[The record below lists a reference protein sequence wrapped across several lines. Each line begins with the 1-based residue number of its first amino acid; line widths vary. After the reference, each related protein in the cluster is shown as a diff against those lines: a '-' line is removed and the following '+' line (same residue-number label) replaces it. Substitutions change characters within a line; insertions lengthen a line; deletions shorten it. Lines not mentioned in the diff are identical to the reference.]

1 MQRSNRYHI
10 GIFGRRNVGKSTLLN
25 ALCGQDVAIVSDVA
39 GTTTDTVWKNIEL
52 PGIGAAVI
60 GDTAGFDD
68 IGDLGSMRNER
79 TRRASQQVDMA
90 LILVNGN
97 PGDATYELEWR
108 DFFKKADIPTIFV
121 MTKADTCTDTS
132 NVSTSTKDS
141 NCTNTSNVSTSTKDY
156 DLWRDVLNEEIISV
170 SAKEKKGIDIL
181 LSKMASLYSNDD
193 NLDDITYSL
202 VKAGDV
208 VVLVM
213 PQDASAPKGRLIQ
226 PQVVTL
232 RNLLDKHALA
242 LCCAPEELP
251 QMLKSLN
258 NPPSLII
265 TDSQVFAQVQ
275 PLTPKET
282 KLTSFSVLMARHKGD
297 IDTFREGADA
307 LMALPKNGK
316 VLVAEACSH
325 IPQNEDIGRVK
336 LPKMLRKKFGEEL
349 QIDIVSGN
357 DFPEDLSSYD
367 LIIHCGACMF
377 TRRHVLSRVR
387 RAKAQ
392 NIPIT
397 NYGIAIAALTD
408 ILNKVT
414 I

>member
-1 MQRSNRYHI
+1 METISRSNRYHI
-10 GIFGRRNVGKSTLLN
+10 GIFGKRNAGKSTLLN
-25 ALCGQDVAIVSDVA
+25 ALTGQDVSIVSDVA

-60 GDTAGFDD
+60 ADTAGFDD
-68 IGDLGSMRNER
+68 IGELGNMRNER
-79 TRRASQQVDMA
+79 TKRASQQVDMA
-90 LILVNGN
+90 IILVTGK
-97 PGDATYELEWR
+97 PDDASFEIEWR
-108 DFFKKADIPTIFV
+108 DFFKKAEIPTIFV
-121 MTKADTCTDTS
+121 LTKCDADTDTDAWS
-132 NVSTSTKDS
+132 HI
-141 NCTNTSNVSTSTKDY
+141 
-156 DLWRDVLNEEIISV
+156 LGQEVLPIS
-170 SAKEKKGIDIL
+170 ALNGKGIEIL
-181 LSKMASLYSNDD
+181 LAKMASLYSKDD

-242 LCCAPEELP
+242 LCCAPEELT
-251 QMLKSLN
+251 QMLENLKT
-258 NPPSLII
+258 PPALII

-297 IDTFREGADA
+297 IDTFKEGADA

-316 VLVAEACSH
+316 VLIAEACSH

-336 LPKMLRKKFGEEL
+336 LPRMLRKKFGEEL

-357 DFPEDLSSYD
+357 DFPEDLSQYD

>member
-10 GIFGRRNVGKSTLLN
+10 GIFGRRNAGKSTLLN
-25 ALCGQDVAIVSDVA
+25 ALSGQDVSIVSDVA

-60 GDTAGFDD
+60 ADTAGFDD
-68 IGDLGSMRNER
+68 SGELGLMRNER
-79 TRRASQQVDMA
+79 TKRASQQVDMA
-90 LILVNGN
+90 IMLVTGT
-97 PGDATYELEWR
+97 PDDVTYEMEWR
-108 DFFKKADIPTIFV
+108 DFFRNADIPIIFV
-121 MTKADTCTDTS
+121 MTKC
-132 NVSTSTKDS
+132 DS
-141 NCTNTSNVSTSTKDY
+141 GTQEEY
-156 DLWRDVLNEEIISV
+156 LALWKDVLKEDVYPI
-170 SAKEKKGIDIL
+170 SAKENIGIDML
-181 LSKMASLYSNDD
+181 LDKMASLYKNDD

-202 VKAGDV
+202 VKEGDV
-208 VVLVM
+208 VLLVM

-232 RNLLDKHALA
+232 RNLLDKQAIA
-242 LCCAPEELP
+242 LCCTPEKMSQTLA
-251 QMLKSLN
+251 SLQ

-265 TDSQVFAQVQ
+265 TDSQVFAQVHA
-275 PLTPKET
+275 LTPKES

-297 IDTFREGADA
+297 IDTFREAADV
-307 LMALPKNGK
+307 LMSLTKNAK
-316 VLVAEACSH
+316 ILIAEACSH

-336 LPKMLRKKFGEEL
+336 LPRMLRNKFGEEL
-349 QIDIVSGN
+349 QIDVVSGN

-392 NIPIT
+392 NVPIT
-397 NYGIAIAALTD
+397 NYGIAIAALTG

-414 I
+414 L

>member
-10 GIFGRRNVGKSTLLN
+10 GIFGRRNVGKSTLIN
-25 ALCGQDVAIVSDVA
+25 ALTGQDVSIVSDVA

-68 IGDLGSMRNER
+68 IGELGLMRNER

-90 LILVNGN
+90 IILVSGK
-97 PGDATYELEWR
+97 PEEVSYEIEWR

-121 MTKADTCTDTS
+121 MTKCDNVAELETDVETWS
-132 NVSTSTKDS
+132 HI
-141 NCTNTSNVSTSTKDY
+141 
-156 DLWRDVLNEEIISV
+156 LEQEVLPIS
-170 SAKEKKGIDIL
+170 ALEGKGIDVL
-181 LSKMASLYSNDD
+181 LAKMASLYSKDD

-251 QMLKSLN
+251 DMLESLKT
-258 NPPSLII
+258 PPALII

-297 IDTFREGADA
+297 IDTFRE
-307 LMALPKNGK
+307 LMLK
-316 VLVAEACSH
+316 
-325 IPQNEDIGRVK
+325 
-336 LPKMLRKKFGEEL
+336 
-349 QIDIVSGN
+349 
-357 DFPEDLSSYD
+357 
-367 LIIHCGACMF
+367 
-377 TRRHVLSRVR
+377 
-387 RAKAQ
+387 
-392 NIPIT
+392 
-397 NYGIAIAALTD
+397 
-408 ILNKVT
+408 
-414 I
+414 

>member
-25 ALCGQDVAIVSDVA
+25 ALTGQDVSIVSDVA

-68 IGDLGSMRNER
+68 IGELGTMRNER
-79 TRRASQQVDMA
+79 TKRAAQQIDMA
-90 LILVNGN
+90 LILVNGK
-97 PGDATYELEWR
+97 PDDISYELQWR

-121 MTKADTCTDTS
+121 MTKVDADADDT
-132 NVSTSTKDS
+132 
-141 NCTNTSNVSTSTKDY
+141 
-156 DLWRDVLNEEIISV
+156 DLWKSALNEDVIPV
-170 SAKEKKGIDIL
+170 SAKEGRGIDVL
-181 LSKMASLYSNDD
+181 LDKMASLYSNDD

-251 QMLKSLN
+251 LMLKNLN

-275 PLTPKET
+275 ALTPKET

-297 IDTFREGADA
+297 IDTFREAADA

-316 VLVAEACSH
+316 VLIAEACSH

-336 LPKMLRKKFGEEL
+336 LPMMLRKKFGEEL

-357 DFPEDLSSYD
+357 DFPEDLSQYD
-367 LIIHCGACMF
+367 IIIHCGACMF

-397 NYGIAIAALTD
+397 NYGIAIAALTG

>member
-25 ALCGQDVAIVSDVA
+25 ALTGQDVSIVSDVA

-68 IGDLGSMRNER
+68 IGELGTMRNER
-79 TRRASQQVDMA
+79 TKRAAQQIDMA
-90 LILVNGN
+90 LILVNGK
-97 PGDATYELEWR
+97 PDDISYELQWR

-121 MTKADTCTDTS
+121 MTKVDADADDT
-132 NVSTSTKDS
+132 
-141 NCTNTSNVSTSTKDY
+141 
-156 DLWRDVLNEEIISV
+156 DLWKSALNEDIIPV
-170 SAKEKKGIDIL
+170 SAKEGRGIDVL
-181 LSKMASLYSNDD
+181 LDKMASLYSNDD

-251 QMLKSLN
+251 LMLKNLN
-258 NPPSLII
+258 IPPSLII

-275 PLTPKET
+275 ALTPKET

-297 IDTFREGADA
+297 IDTFREAADA

-316 VLVAEACSH
+316 VLIAEACSH

-336 LPKMLRKKFGEEL
+336 LPMMLRKKFGEEL

-357 DFPEDLSSYD
+357 DFPEDLSQYD
-367 LIIHCGACMF
+367 IIIHCGACMF

-397 NYGIAIAALTD
+397 NYGIAIAALTG

>member
-1 MQRSNRYHI
+1 MKETTARSNRYHI
-10 GIFGRRNVGKSTLLN
+10 GIFGRRNAGKSTLLN
-25 ALCGQDVAIVSDVA
+25 ALTGQDVSIVSDVA

-60 GDTAGFDD
+60 ADTAGFDD
-68 IGDLGSMRNER
+68 IGELGNMRNER
-79 TRRASQQVDMA
+79 TKRTSQQVDMA
-90 LILVNGN
+90 IILVTGK
-97 PGDATYELEWR
+97 PDDASFEIEWR
-108 DFFKKADIPTIFV
+108 DFFKKAEIPTIIV
-121 MTKADTCTDTS
+121 MTKCDADADNVDTWS
-132 NVSTSTKDS
+132 H
-141 NCTNTSNVSTSTKDY
+141 
-156 DLWRDVLNEEIISV
+156 VLDQEVLPIS
-170 SAKEKKGIDIL
+170 ALNGKGIDVL
-181 LSKMASLYSNDD
+181 LAKMASLYSKDD

-202 VKAGDV
+202 VKSGDV

-251 QMLKSLN
+251 HMLESLKT
-258 NPPSLII
+258 PPALII

-316 VLVAEACSH
+316 VLIAEACSH

-336 LPKMLRKKFGEEL
+336 LPRMLRKKFGEEL

-357 DFPEDLSSYD
+357 DFPEDLSQYD
-367 LIIHCGACMF
+367 LVIHCGACMF

>member
-25 ALCGQDVAIVSDVA
+25 ALTGQDVSIVSDVA

-68 IGDLGSMRNER
+68 IGELGLMRNER
-79 TRRASQQVDMA
+79 TRRAAQQVDMA
-90 LILVNGN
+90 LILVSGR
-97 PGDATYELEWR
+97 PEDASYEIEWR

-121 MTKADTCTDTS
+121 MTKCDLGFQNFKTS
-132 NVSTSTKDS
+132 ESQNLEDMS
-141 NCTNTSNVSTSTKDY
+141 
-156 DLWRDVLNEEIISV
+156 LWRETLQEDVYAV
-170 SAKEKKGIDIL
+170 SARENKGIDVL
-181 LSKMASLYSNDD
+181 LAKMASLYSNDD

-251 QMLKSLN
+251 KMLENLTT
-258 NPPSLII
+258 PPALII

-297 IDTFREGADA
+297 IDTFKEGAEA
-307 LMALPKNGK
+307 LMALTKNSK
-316 VLVAEACSH
+316 VLIAEACSH

-336 LPKMLRKKFGEEL
+336 LPRMLRKKFGEDL

-357 DFPEDLSSYD
+357 DFPEDLSQYD
-367 LIIHCGACMF
+367 LVIHCGACMF

-397 NYGIAIAALTD
+397 NYGIALAALTN
-408 ILNKVT
+408 ILDKVT

>member
-1 MQRSNRYHI
+1 MKETTARSNRYHI
-10 GIFGRRNVGKSTLLN
+10 GIFGRRNAGKSTLLN
-25 ALCGQDVAIVSDVA
+25 ALTGQDVSIVSDVA

-60 GDTAGFDD
+60 ADTAGFDD
-68 IGDLGSMRNER
+68 IGELGNMRNER
-79 TRRASQQVDMA
+79 TKRASQQVDMA
-90 LILVNGN
+90 IILVTGK
-97 PGDATYELEWR
+97 PDDASFEIEWR
-108 DFFKKADIPTIFV
+108 DFFKKAEIPTIFV
-121 MTKADTCTDTS
+121 ITKC
-132 NVSTSTKDS
+132 DS
-141 NCTNTSNVSTSTKDY
+141 ESQSQ
-156 DLWRDVLNEEIISV
+156 RDAEMNWSHILGQEVLSIS
-170 SAKEKKGIDIL
+170 ALNGKGIDIL
-181 LSKMASLYSNDD
+181 LAKMASLYSKDD

-251 QMLKSLN
+251 QMLENLKT
-258 NPPSLII
+258 PPALII

-307 LMALPKNGK
+307 LMALKKNGK
-316 VLVAEACSH
+316 VLIAEACSH

-357 DFPEDLSSYD
+357 DFPEDLSQYD

>member
-25 ALCGQDVAIVSDVA
+25 ALTGQDVSIVSDVA

-68 IGDLGSMRNER
+68 IGELGTMRNER
-79 TRRASQQVDMA
+79 TKRAAQQIDMA
-90 LILVNGN
+90 LILVNGK
-97 PGDATYELEWR
+97 PDDISYELQWR
-108 DFFKKADIPTIFV
+108 DFFKKADIPMIFV
-121 MTKADTCTDTS
+121 MTKVDADADDT
-132 NVSTSTKDS
+132 
-141 NCTNTSNVSTSTKDY
+141 
-156 DLWRDVLNEEIISV
+156 DLWKSALNEDIIPV
-170 SAKEKKGIDIL
+170 SAKEGRGIDVL
-181 LSKMASLYSNDD
+181 LDKMASLYNNDD

-251 QMLKSLN
+251 LMLKNLN

-275 PLTPKET
+275 ALTPKET

-297 IDTFREGADA
+297 IDTFREAADA

-316 VLVAEACSH
+316 VLIAEACSH

-336 LPKMLRKKFGEEL
+336 LPMMLRKKFGEEL

-357 DFPEDLSSYD
+357 DFPEDLSQYD
-367 LIIHCGACMF
+367 IIIHCGACMF

-397 NYGIAIAALTD
+397 NYGIAIAALTG

>member
-1 MQRSNRYHI
+1 MKETTARSNRYHI
-10 GIFGRRNVGKSTLLN
+10 GIFGRRNAGKSTLLN
-25 ALCGQDVAIVSDVA
+25 ALTGQDVSIVSDVA

-60 GDTAGFDD
+60 ADTAGFDD
-68 IGDLGSMRNER
+68 IGELGNMRNER

-90 LILVNGN
+90 IILVNGK
-97 PGDATYELEWR
+97 PEDVSYEIEWC
-108 DFFKKADIPTIFV
+108 DFFKKAEIPTIIV
-121 MTKADTCTDTS
+121 MTKCDKDAD
-132 NVSTSTKDS
+132 NVDAWSH
-141 NCTNTSNVSTSTKDY
+141 
-156 DLWRDVLNEEIISV
+156 VLGHEVLPIS
-170 SAKEKKGIDIL
+170 ALNGKGIDVL
-181 LSKMASLYSNDD
+181 LAKMASLYSKDD

-202 VKAGDV
+202 VKSGDV

-251 QMLKSLN
+251 QMLENLKT
-258 NPPSLII
+258 PPSLII

-297 IDTFREGADA
+297 IDTFKEGADA

-316 VLVAEACSH
+316 VLIAEACSH

-336 LPKMLRKKFGEEL
+336 LPRMLRKKFGEEL

-357 DFPEDLSSYD
+357 DFPEDLSQYD
-367 LIIHCGACMF
+367 LVIHCGACMF